1 MDWTLDSTE
10 GFVWELNDWKPLH
23 KTRPSIYGLCPGWK
37 LESLCPGA
45 YAVSV
50 CTLLD
55 VQNASR
61 FRSTARR
68 LQGPARGWEDG

>member
-1 MDWTLDSTE
+1 MQPTTAMQICIHDKSVGT
-10 GFVWELNDWKPLH
+10 
-23 KTRPSIYGLCPGWK
+23 PGWK

-68 LQGPARGWEDG
+68 LQGPSHGWECGTMARQT